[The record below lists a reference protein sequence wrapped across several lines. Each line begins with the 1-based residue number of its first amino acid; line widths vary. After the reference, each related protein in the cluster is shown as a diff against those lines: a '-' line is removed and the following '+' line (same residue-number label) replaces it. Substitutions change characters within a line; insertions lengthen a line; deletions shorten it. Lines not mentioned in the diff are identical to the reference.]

1 MPKSAFQEKAG
12 LWDQTP
18 VEFQEWKSCWM
29 SLLWRLNHQL
39 HATCWLLL
47 RFQGSWTFEIR
58 FEFQMLIYSCHKS
71 KAPPGASSCP
81 SKKDTT
87 GSCWLMDAEEGLQGK
102 FDGAARR
109 NRQHCRSAT
118 HFRAF
123 PEATQP
129 KPDDFFQGVGSPPL
143 SW

>member
-1 MPKSAFQEKAG
+1 
-12 LWDQTP
+12 
-18 VEFQEWKSCWM
+18 
-29 SLLWRLNHQL
+29 
-39 HATCWLLL
+39 
-47 RFQGSWTFEIR
+47 
-58 FEFQMLIYSCHKS
+58 
-71 KAPPGASSCP
+71 
-81 SKKDTT
+81 
-87 GSCWLMDAEEGLQGK
+87 MDAEEGLQGK

-143 SW
+143 S